1 MQSKTSLGIF
11 RFLAGFVSVYH
22 FILGLIGT
30 FASSETVVWVVNR
43 VYGVNPTVDAQFIY
57 LSKFIAAYMIA
68 FAVSTAILAWKPIEY
83 RKLVW
88 VPITL
93 FSIRVIERLVFFGLL
108 TEAFQ
113 VTMARNLQVV
123 IPIAILAIA
132 LYYFRPREGATY

>member
-57 LSKFIAAYMIA
+57 LSKFIAIYMIV
-68 FAVSTAILAWKPIEY
+68 FAIAMAILAWKPVQY

-88 VPITL
+88 LPITL
-93 FSIRVIERLVFFGLL
+93 FTVRVIERLVFFDLL
-108 TEAFQ
+108 QAAFKID
-113 VTMARNLQVV
+113 MARNFQII
-123 IPIAILAIA
+123 IPIAILAVS
-132 LYYFRPREGATY
+132 LYYFRPREASVA